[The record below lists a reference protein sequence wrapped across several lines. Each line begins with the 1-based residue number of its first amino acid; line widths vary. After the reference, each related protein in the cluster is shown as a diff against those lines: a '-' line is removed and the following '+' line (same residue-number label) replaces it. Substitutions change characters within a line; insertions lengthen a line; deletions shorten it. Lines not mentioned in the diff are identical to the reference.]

1 MMPPD
6 KKNTATD
13 RPGGVKKKDITDTEG
28 WKSSTRGFKRFWTN
42 YKAVLVD
49 SFNRMTR
56 SEQEDLIDKFAM
68 IVTIGVTC
76 LIVLIFY
83 PVIPRLLR
91 VLGLP
96 VAMLV
101 AWWAGRKIVGP
112 VVIDRMEHMLKRDDS
127 LYPGGGRDDRED
139 RDDRG
144 NPDR

>member
-1 MMPPD
+1 MPPD

-13 RPGGVKKKDITDTEG
+13 SPGAKKKDITDTQG
-28 WKSSTRGFKRFWTN
+28 WKNSSRGIKRFWTN

-68 IVTIGVTC
+68 IITIGVTC
-76 LIVLIFY
+76 LVVLIFY

-96 VAMLV
+96 AAFFA

-112 VVIDRMEHMLKRDDS
+112 VVIDRMEHLLKRDES
-127 LYPGGGRDDRED
+127 LYPRDEAQL
-139 RDDRG
+139 
-144 NPDR
+144 